1 MIEENNV
8 IVMDIDGTLCEKKP
22 KNVDYI
28 DLKPNEKV
36 LKKLLEYKDS
46 GYYIILY
53 TSRNMR
59 THEGNIGKINSNTAK
74 IIFEWLDKFNIPYDE
89 IFFGKP
95 WCGRNG
101 FYVDDKAIRPSEFVN
116 LSSEEIQNL
125 LKREESL

>member
-1 MIEENNV
+1 
-8 IVMDIDGTLCEKKP
+8 
-22 KNVDYI
+22 
-28 DLKPNEKV
+28 
-36 LKKLLEYKDS
+36 
-46 GYYIILY
+46 
-53 TSRNMR
+53 MR

-74 IIFEWLDKFNIPYDE
+74 IIFEWLDKFNISYDE

-95 WCGRNG
+95 WCGHNG

>member
-1 MIEENNV
+1 
-8 IVMDIDGTLCEKKP
+8 
-22 KNVDYI
+22 
-28 DLKPNEKV
+28 
-36 LKKLLEYKDS
+36 
-46 GYYIILY
+46 
-53 TSRNMR
+53 MR
-59 THEGNIGKINSNTAK
+59 THDGNIGKINSNTAK

-116 LSSEEIQNL
+116 LSPEEIQNL